1 MKSVIHVALFLFRL
15 GVGGSAFVLAW
26 LVCWLAFGVPFG
38 LSFFSGAAA
47 GAITFFGM
55 GWAFANKTLK
65 NSGLNRSE
73 YKYITQQL
81 KDGKEKIARLQK
93 VMFSVGNVL
102 TIKQNYDVLKVAK
115 RIQKIVEDE
124 PKRFYDVEDF
134 YYSHLDSI
142 VELTEKYAFLTKQPV
157 KSKEIQLSLS
167 DTRHT
172 ISSMSKTIEQD
183 LSNLLANDMETLR
196 MELDYAKQTIDRK
209 KENPPR
215 KI

>member
-1 MKSVIHVALFLFRL
+1 
-15 GVGGSAFVLAW
+15 
-26 LVCWLAFGVPFG
+26 
-38 LSFFSGAAA
+38 
-47 GAITFFGM
+47 
-55 GWAFANKTLK
+55 
-65 NSGLNRSE
+65 
-73 YKYITQQL
+73 
-81 KDGKEKIARLQK
+81 
-93 VMFSVGNVL
+93 MFSVGNVL

-124 PKRFYDVEDF
+124 PKRFYDVEEF

-183 LSNLLANDMETLR
+183 LSNLLANDMETLQ
-196 MELDYAKQTIDRK
+196 MELDYAKQTIERK
-209 KENPPR
+209 KDNPPR